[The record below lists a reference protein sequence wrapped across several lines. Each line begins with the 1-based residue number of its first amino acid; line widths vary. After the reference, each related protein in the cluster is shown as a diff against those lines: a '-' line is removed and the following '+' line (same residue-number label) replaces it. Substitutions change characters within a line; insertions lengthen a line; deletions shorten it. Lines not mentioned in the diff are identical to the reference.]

1 MSQALRSTERTLTR
15 CGVCG
20 CNEVCTD
27 EVVLDQGRL
36 QLAECP
42 RCDHRWTSCG
52 EPPTRTIHARRVLR
66 LAPEVASAA

>member
-1 MSQALRSTERTLTR
+1 MSQALRSTVRTPTR
-15 CGVCG
+15 CRVCG
-20 CNEVCTD
+20 CD
-27 EVVLDQGRL
+27 EVRTDDVLDQGWL

-52 EPPTRTIHARRVLR
+52 APPARTIQVRRVLR

>member
-1 MSQALRSTERTLTR
+1 MSQALQSTDRTRTHCR
-15 CGVCG
+15 VCG
-20 CNEVCTD
+20 CNEVRTD
-27 EVVLDQGRL
+27 EVLEQGWL

-52 EPPTRTIHARRVLR
+52 EPPARTIQVRRVLR

>member
-1 MSQALRSTERTLTR
+1 MSQALRSTERTPTHCR
-15 CGVCG
+15 VCG
-20 CNEVCTD
+20 CDEVCTD
-27 EVVLDQGRL
+27 DVLDQGWL

-52 EPPTRTIHARRVLR
+52 EPPARTIQVRRVLR

>member
-1 MSQALRSTERTLTR
+1 MSQALRSTERTPTR
-15 CGVCG
+15 CRVCG
-20 CNEVCTD
+20 CNEVRTD
-27 EVVLDQGRL
+27 EVLDRGWL

-52 EPPTRTIHARRVLR
+52 EMPARTIQVRRVLR